1 MDCVG
6 NATDSA
12 VSSCFSHLVIS
23 SAANASEADGWWRTS
38 TFRRCSACCTS
49 QGIPM
54 LKITGSWKMP
64 CKMWKTLNVCL
75 PMWTFKRCACGD
87 SSCAYGWR
95 LSAKWHAVLCW
106 KAHVSDLDISIEP
119 SNLSWTFPK
128 TALEASAGRVG
139 WFQMLDASKHYWRGI
154 LPNKISATP
163 SRQSQCLISMA
174 YLCSSSTLKMD
185 NKRQIVPHCG
195 NTIGIVICGPGPQV
209 ALKCTCIASNSIA
222 AGRAIVT
229 FLATGNTSQRQSTR
243 PQANGR

>member
-1 MDCVG
+1 MED
-6 NATDSA
+6 A
-12 VSSCFSHLVIS
+12 V
-23 SAANASEADGWWRTS
+23 
-38 TFRRCSACCTS
+38 
-49 QGIPM
+49 Q
-54 LKITGSWKMP
+54 
-64 CKMWKTLNVCL
+64 NVENVKCL
-75 PMWTFKRCACGD
+75 PSDVNIQTLCLWRFFLRLWL
-87 SSCAYGWR
+87 WR

-119 SNLSWTFPK
+119 SNLSWTFPT

-163 SRQSQCLISMA
+163 SRQSPCLISMA

-185 NKRQIVPHCG
+185 RKRQIVPHCG

-229 FLATGNTSQRQSTR
+229 FLATGNTSQLQSTR